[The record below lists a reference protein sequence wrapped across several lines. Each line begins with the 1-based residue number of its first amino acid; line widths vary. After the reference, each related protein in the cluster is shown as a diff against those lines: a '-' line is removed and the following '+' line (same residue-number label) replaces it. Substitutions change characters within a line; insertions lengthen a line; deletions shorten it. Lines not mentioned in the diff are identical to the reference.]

1 MIKAW
6 KHKNNIVEVIKTAV
20 HCCKYGCAAFDTTVS
35 SDYHLK
41 DVDCRPKQGV
51 STNSAILPGCQQS
64 SLIIIIWVMKQ

>member
-6 KHKNNIVEVIKTAV
+6 KHKNNIVKVIKTAV
-20 HCCKYGCAAFDTTVS
+20 HCCKYGYAAFDATVS

-41 DVDCRPKQGV
+41 YVDCRPKQSV